1 MTSFVLKKALLII
14 PSLVALSVIVFLL
27 SKTAPGDQVQMFLAV
42 RGSQTDRLS
51 YQQQQ
56 KVYSEVYEELGLN
69 KPLFYFSITPAY
81 FPDTLYKVIPASK
94 KNVMKAWLRQKQDWN
109 WIQLVFDNQEAL
121 IETADFTNDPELS
134 FILTQI
140 KTIHATAD
148 LKEARQLAIDLK
160 NTSEID
166 TIDVP
171 QKTRELL
178 SNYLNNFLQNQ
189 KKSQRITAFFPVFHW
204 QSLNNQYHQWL
215 NKAIRLDFGISLTDG
230 QPVNKKIS
238 TALIW
243 TMSYVI
249 IAYLLSLFLAIS
261 LGLNTAYYQNKW
273 QDKLIST
280 SSFVL
285 YAVPL
290 FWLGTLAIV
299 FLTTDTYGKWLHI
312 FPDIGVGSA
321 YESMNWIEKLGEGL
335 PHLILPALLLSMH
348 GAASAIRLVRNTAIV
363 ELKADYIV
371 TARAKGISENRMVF
385 RHLLPNTLLP
395 ITTALIGGFPG
406 ALAGSVV
413 IEVIFNIPGMGRLL
427 FDSIR
432 QMDWPVVFAMVM
444 LLGVL
449 TFIIYLLGD
458 ILYAR
463 INPKIKYQSA

>member
-14 PSLVALSVIVFLL
+14 PSLVALSVIVFFL
-27 SKTAPGDQVQMFLAV
+27 SKIAPGDQVQMFMAV

-51 YQQQQ
+51 YHQQQ

-69 KPLFYFSITPAY
+69 KALFYISIKPAY

-94 KNVMKAWLRQKQDWN
+94 KNVMKAWLRHDQDWE
-109 WIQLVFDNQEAL
+109 WIQLVFENHEAL
-121 IETADFTNDPELS
+121 IGAADFFNDPELA

-148 LKEARQLAIDLK
+148 LQKARQLAIDLK
-160 NTSEID
+160 NSTENNAVN
-166 TIDVP
+166 VP
-171 QKTRELL
+171 HKTRELL
-178 SNYLNNFLQNQ
+178 SNYFINFLHDQ
-189 KKSQRITAFFPVFHW
+189 KKTQRITSVFPTLHW
-204 QSLNNQYHQWL
+204 HGLNNQYHQWL
-215 NKAIRLDFGISLTDG
+215 SKAIRLDFGISLTDG
-230 QPVNKKIS
+230 QPVSKKIS
-238 TALIW
+238 MAFIW
-243 TMSYVI
+243 TLSYVI
-249 IAYLLSLFLAIS
+249 FAYLLSLFLAIS
-261 LGLNTAYYQNKW
+261 LGLYTAYHQNKW

-280 SSFVL
+280 SGFVL

-299 FLTTDTYGKWLHI
+299 FLTTDIYGKWLHI

-321 YESMNWIEKLGEGL
+321 YESMIWIEKLGEGL
-335 PHLILPALLLSMH
+335 PHLILPALLLGMH

-371 TARAKGISENRMVF
+371 TARAKGISESRMVF

-444 LLGVL
+444 LLGVF